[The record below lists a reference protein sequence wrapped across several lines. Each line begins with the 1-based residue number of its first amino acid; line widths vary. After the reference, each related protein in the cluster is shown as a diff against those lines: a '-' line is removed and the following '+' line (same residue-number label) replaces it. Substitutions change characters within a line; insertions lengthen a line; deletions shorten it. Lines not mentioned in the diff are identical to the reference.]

1 MISEP
6 RYLGSYQKG
15 FSFMNLLKTL
25 SNLPRGWRDETL
37 QYADRIAANGGSI
50 TQASLVAIDSFVRAC
65 QVAGIWSKFIEVGPF
80 AGSNLNAAMVKLVYQ
95 PAAGSVLTNSSF
107 VSGDYVETGA
117 SGGLNGD
124 GTKFLNTNVQATTL
138 PDNGHYSFYLREDIT
153 SGSNK
158 GLIGALDASNQ
169 YWMGALTPNVSLD
182 LRFGALVLA
191 TTSGVLTKGFYMGVR
206 ESSTSLTYYRDG
218 ASIATAS
225 SAAGTTKP
233 AYPIHMWGYNSSGS
247 SGARINA
254 RGSFYSIG
262 QALTPTEV
270 GALHNAVRNLQ
281 SALNRA
287 IN

>member
-1 MISEP
+1 
-6 RYLGSYQKG
+6 
-15 FSFMNLLKTL
+15 MNLLKTL

-50 TQASLVAIDSFVRAC
+50 TQASLVGIDAFVRAC

-107 VSGDYVETGA
+107 VSGDYVETGS

-138 PDNGHYSFYLREDIT
+138 PDNGHYSFYLRDDIS

-158 GLIGALDASNQ
+158 ALIGALDASNQ
-169 YWMGALTPNVSLD
+169 YWMGALTAGVSMD
-182 LRFGALVLA
+182 LRYGALVLA
-191 TTSGVLTKGFYMGVR
+191 TTSGVLTKGFYTGVR

-218 ASIATAS
+218 ASIATAN
-225 SAAGTTKP
+225 SATGTTKP
-233 AYPIHMWGYNSSGS
+233 PYPIHAWGYNASGS
-247 SGARINA
+247 SSARINA

-262 QALTPTEV
+262 QALAPTEV
-270 GALHNAVRNLQ
+270 VALHNAVRNLQ

>member
-1 MISEP
+1 
-6 RYLGSYQKG
+6 
-15 FSFMNLLKTL
+15 MNLLKTL

-37 QYADRIAANGGSI
+37 QYADRIATNGGSI
-50 TQASLVAIDSFVRAC
+50 SQASLVAIDTFVRAC

-117 SGGLNGD
+117 SGGLNSD
-124 GTKFLNTNVQATTL
+124 GTKFLNTNVQASTL
-138 PDNGHYSFYLREDIT
+138 PDNGHYSFYLREDVT
-153 SGSNK
+153 SGGNK
-158 GLIGALDASNQ
+158 SLLGGLDATNQ
-169 YWMGALTPNVSLD
+169 YWMGALTPSAGSD
-182 LRFGALVLA
+182 LRYGALTSA
-191 TTSGVLTKGFYMGVR
+191 NASGVLSKGFYTGVR
-206 ESSTSLTYYRDG
+206 EASNSLTYYRDG

-225 SAAGTTKP
+225 GVTGTTKP
-233 AYPIHMWGYNSSGS
+233 AVSVFAWAYNTGGS
-247 SGARINA
+247 SGGRLNA

-262 QALTPTEV
+262 QALIASEV
-270 GALHNAVRNLQ
+270 VALHNAVRNLQ

>member
-1 MISEP
+1 
-6 RYLGSYQKG
+6 
-15 FSFMNLLKTL
+15 MNLLKTL

-37 QYADRIAANGGSI
+37 QFADRIAANGGSI
-50 TQASLVAIDSFVRAC
+50 TQASLVAIDTFVRAC
-65 QVAGIWSKFIEVGPF
+65 QIAGIWSKFIEVGPF

-95 PAAGSVLTNSSF
+95 PAAGSVLTNSNF
-107 VSGDYVETGA
+107 VAGDYVETGA
-117 SGGLNGD
+117 NGGLNND

-138 PDNGHYSFYLREDIT
+138 PDNGHYSFYLREDIV
-153 SGSNK
+153 SGGNK
-158 GLIGALDASNQ
+158 GFLGALDGANQ
-169 YWMGALTPNVSLD
+169 YWMGSLTPGTSLD

-191 TTSGVLTKGFYMGVR
+191 TTPGTLIKGFYTGVR
-206 ESSTSLTYYRDG
+206 ESSTSLTYYRD
-218 ASIATAS
+218 AATIATNNT
-225 SAAGTTKP
+225 AAGTTKP
-233 AYPIHMWGYNSSGS
+233 ALAIHAWGYNSSGS
-247 SGARINA
+247 SGGRVNA

>member
-1 MISEP
+1 
-6 RYLGSYQKG
+6 
-15 FSFMNLLKTL
+15 MNLLKTL

-50 TQASLVAIDSFVRAC
+50 TQGSLVGIDSFVRAC

-153 SGSNK
+153 SGTNK

-169 YWMGALTPNVSLD
+169 YWMGALTPSASLD
-182 LRFGALVLA
+182 LRYGALVLA
-191 TTSGVLTKGFYMGVR
+191 TTSGVLNKGFYTGVR

-218 ASIATAS
+218 ASIATS
-225 SAAGTTKP
+225 STATGTTKP
-233 AYPIHMWGYNSSGS
+233 AYAIHAWGYNSAGS
-247 SGARINA
+247 SSARINA

-281 SALNRA
+281 SAFSRA

>member
-1 MISEP
+1 M
-6 RYLGSYQKG
+6 K
-15 FSFMNLLKTL
+15 LLKTL

-50 TQASLVAIDSFVRAC
+50 TQASLVGIDAFVRAC
-65 QVAGIWSKFIEVGPF
+65 QIAGIWSKFIEVGPF

-117 SGGLNGD
+117 NGGLSGD

-169 YWMGALTPNVSLD
+169 YWMGALTAGATVD
-182 LRFGALVLA
+182 LRYGALVLA
-191 TTSGVLTKGFYMGVR
+191 SVSGILSKGFYTGVR
-206 ESSTSLTYYRDG
+206 ESSTSLTYYRD
-218 ASIATAS
+218 AVSIATSS

-233 AYPIHMWGYNSSGS
+233 AYAIHTWGYNSAGT

-287 IN
+287 VN

>member
-1 MISEP
+1 
-6 RYLGSYQKG
+6 
-15 FSFMNLLKTL
+15 MNLLKTL

-50 TQASLVAIDSFVRAC
+50 TQASLVAIDAFVRAC

-107 VSGDYVETGA
+107 VSGDYVETG
-117 SGGLNGD
+117 SNGGLNGD
-124 GTKFLNTNVQATTL
+124 GTKFLNTNVLATTL

-153 SGSNK
+153 SGANK

-169 YWMGALTPNVSLD
+169 YWMGSLTPSSSLD

-191 TTSGVLTKGFYMGVR
+191 TTTGVLNKGFYTGVR
-206 ESSTSLTYYRDG
+206 ETSTSLTYYRDG
-218 ASIATAS
+218 ASIGS
-225 SAAGTTKP
+225 SNTAAGTTKP
-233 AYPIHMWGYNSSGS
+233 AYAIHAWGYNSAGS
-247 SGARINA
+247 SSARINA

-281 SALNRA
+281 SAFSRA

>member
-1 MISEP
+1 
-6 RYLGSYQKG
+6 
-15 FSFMNLLKTL
+15 MNLLKTL
-25 SNLPRGWRDETL
+25 SNLPRGWRSETL
-37 QYADRIAANGGSI
+37 QYADNIAANGGSI

-65 QVAGIWSKFIEVGPF
+65 QTAGIWSKFIEVGPF

-107 VSGDYVETGA
+107 VSSDYVETGA
-117 SGGLNGD
+117 NGGLNSD

-138 PDNGHYSFYLREDIT
+138 PDNGHLSFYLREDIA

-158 GLIGALDASNQ
+158 GFLGALDGSNQ
-169 YWMGALTPNVSLD
+169 YWIGSLTPGVTVDCRYGGLILASVS
-182 LRFGALVLA
+182 GPC
-191 TTSGVLTKGFYMGVR
+191 TKGFYTGVR
-206 ESSTSLTYYRDG
+206 ENSTTLTYYRD
-218 ASIATAS
+218 AVSIATNS

-233 AYPIHMWGYNSSGS
+233 AYPMHAWGFNSSGT
-247 SGARINA
+247 SGGRVNA

-262 QALTPTEV
+262 QALTSTEV
-270 GALHNAVRNLQ
+270 LALHNAVRNLQ